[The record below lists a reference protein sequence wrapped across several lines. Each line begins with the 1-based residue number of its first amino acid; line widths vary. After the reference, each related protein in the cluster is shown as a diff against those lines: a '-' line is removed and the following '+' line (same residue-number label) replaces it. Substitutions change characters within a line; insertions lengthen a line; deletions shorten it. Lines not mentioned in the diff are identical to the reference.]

1 MPEGSFR
8 SMRELHD
15 LFLRKLGLGVVLSR
29 EDRAALVALCTPP
42 RQVAPWTDLAAEG
55 TPRGA
60 LILVLN
66 GWACRYRVLANGNRQ
81 ITGLLLPG
89 DFSQPF
95 GITPQRWSNSLTAM
109 TPLTVCELPPRGLR
123 SLALSHPAIEDALW
137 LDLYLERDLASE
149 LMVSLGRRSG
159 TERVACMLA
168 EIYFRLAAIGL
179 TAGRTFDL
187 PAKQADLA
195 DLLGLSAVHVNR
207 SLMELRRRQ
216 LVTWRNRRFEILR
229 LRELLDLAQFEPASG
244 NLLPAGVFDS
254 LSAPS
259 R

>member
-1 MPEGSFR
+1 MT
-8 SMRELHD
+8 ELHD
-15 LFLRKLGLGVVLSR
+15 LFLRKLGLGVDLSQ
-29 EDRAALVALCTPP
+29 EDRAALVGLCTPP

-109 TPLTVCELPPRGLR
+109 TPLMVCELPPRGLR
-123 SLALSHPAIEDALW
+123 SLAFSHPAIEEALW

-159 TERVACMLA
+159 TERLACMLA

-179 TAGRTFDL
+179 TAGRAFDL
-187 PAKQADLA
+187 PIKQADLA

-216 LVTWRNRRFEILR
+216 LVNWHNRRFEILR